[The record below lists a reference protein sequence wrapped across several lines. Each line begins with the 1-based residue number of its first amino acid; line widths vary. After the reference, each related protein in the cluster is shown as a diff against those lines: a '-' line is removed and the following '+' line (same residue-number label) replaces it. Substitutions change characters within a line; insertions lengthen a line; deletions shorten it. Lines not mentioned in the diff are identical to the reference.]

1 MAAFVINP
9 AGKVIKKVAKIIK
22 NKLKQFLDFD
32 FKFIVISL
40 LF

>member
-22 NKLKQFLDFD
+22 NKPK
-32 FKFIVISL
+32 
-40 LF
+40 